1 MPPLAAIA
9 CLCDISNGI
18 TAALTDY
25 PSYFRVNVPEPVKRP
40 WTASKSSTLYKVD
53 GWGAPYFFVNAV
65 GHMGI
70 RPMGNNTKPHE
81 EMDIMRI
88 VQHITESRILG
99 DLALPTPIIL
109 RFPDVL
115 RDRLAN
121 LQLSFDRAI
130 HAHHYQ
136 GRFQGVFPV
145 KCNQDRYV
153 VENIVEFGKPFGFG
167 LEAGSKPELV
177 LAISSLCKGSPD
189 ALLVCNGYKDADYVC
204 LALLARRL
212 QLKCVIVLE
221 QEQELDVVLKMSRHL
236 GIEPLLGLRAKL
248 NTKHAGHFGETSG
261 EDGKFGLSCSQIVG
275 IVQKLQRVGKLHCLQ
290 LLHFHIGSQIPSL
303 AILNDGVSEA
313 AHIYCEL
320 ALMGASMQ
328 FLDIGG
334 GLGIDYDGSGSAHSD
349 MSVGYTMEGYAKE
362 VVQAVKSACAM
373 KGVKQPTLCSE
384 SGRALVSHHSVLVFD
399 VLSAH
404 HRGSS
409 SIKRE
414 KGVSLE
420 VDGTL
425 PEELRAL
432 HRSLIGYVQIG
443 DHANASDCAEKLK
456 MNSIAF
462 FKQGRLSLEQLAKI
476 NNLDEVVFGIV
487 EEARKTGVL
496 SAKCPFFLK
505 TFDPAGLHDGQVEG
519 GSIGSHNAIYHVNLS
534 VFKSMPDTWA
544 IGQLFPIVPLHR
556 LEEEPTVNAILSD
569 LTCDSDGKVTKFVGS
584 DVKGKRM
591 NHLRVHPLQDGK
603 PYYMGMFLGGAYQE
617 ALGGM
622 HNMFGSPPVV
632 HVSQSAR
639 NGSMAKVNLKR
650 VNEGQKIADVLRHM
664 QYNPNSML
672 ESLTLQVQKCLTEG
686 QFGDEDER
694 ERALAVIQTLA
705 CSFDSSTYLCS
716 NYLASSVFH
725 NLFQPTGTDC
735 EHK

>member
-18 TAALTDY
+18 TAALTEH

-40 WTASKSSTLYKVD
+40 WTASKSSALYKVD
-53 GWGAPYFFVNAV
+53 GWGAPYFFINAL
-65 GHMGI
+65 GHMAI
-70 RPMGNNTKPHE
+70 RPMGNITKPHE

-88 VQHITESRILG
+88 VQHIADSRVLG
-99 DLALPTPIIL
+99 DLTLPTPIIL

-115 RDRLAN
+115 RDRLAT
-121 LQLSFDRAI
+121 LQLAFDRAI

-204 LALLARRL
+204 LALLASRL
-212 QLKCVIVLE
+212 QLNCVIVLE
-221 QEQELDVVLKMSRHL
+221 QEQELDLVLKMSRHL

-248 NTKHAGHFGETSG
+248 NTKHAGHFGDTSG

-275 IVQKLQRVGKLHCLQ
+275 IVQKLQRVGKLYCLQ

-303 AILNDGVSEA
+303 TILNDGVSEA

-320 ALMGASMQ
+320 VLMGAKMQ
-328 FLDIGG
+328 YLDIGG
-334 GLGIDYDGSGSAHSD
+334 GLGIDYDGSGSAHSE
-349 MSVGYTMEGYAKE
+349 MSVGYTMEGYAME

-373 KGVKQPTLCSE
+373 KGVQQPALCSE

-404 HRGSS
+404 HKGSS
-409 SIKRE
+409 NMDRTT
-414 KGVSLE
+414 GVGLE

-425 PEELRAL
+425 PEELKAL
-432 HRSLIGYVQIG
+432 YRSLIDSVQMG
-443 DHANASDCAEKLK
+443 DHEKASESAQKLK
-456 MNSIAF
+456 TSSVTY

-476 NNLDEVVFGIV
+476 NNLDEVVFGLV
-487 EEARKTGVL
+487 EEKREQSVL
-496 SAKCPFFLK
+496 SAKSPFFLK
-505 TFDPAGLHDGQVEG
+505 SYNPAVSRHGQVE
-519 GSIGSHNAIYHVNLS
+519 SRSTGSHNAIYHINLS

-569 LTCDSDGKVTKFVGS
+569 LTCDSDGKVTKFVES
-584 DVKGKRM
+584 DFKGKRM
-591 NHLRVHPLQDGK
+591 SNLRVHPLQEGK

-622 HNMFGSPPVV
+622 HNMFGSPAVV
-632 HVSQSAR
+632 HVSQSAMD
-639 NGSMAKVNLKR
+639 GSTVKLNLKR
-650 VNEGQKIADVLRHM
+650 VNDGQRIADVLRYM
-664 QYNPNSML
+664 QYDPNSLL
-672 ESLTLQVQKCLTEG
+672 EALTFQVQKCLTDG
-686 QFGDEDER
+686 QFDLDER
-694 ERALAVIQTLA
+694 NRAIAVIHTLA
-705 CSFDSSTYLCS
+705 CSFDSSTYLSS
-716 NYLASSVFH
+716 NHLASSIFH
-725 NLFQPTGTDC
+725 NLFQPTGIDC

>member
-9 CLCDISNGI
+9 CLCDISNGV
-18 TAALTDY
+18 TAALTEH
-25 PSYFRVNVPEPVKRP
+25 PSYFRVNVPEPAKRP
-40 WTASKSSTLYKVD
+40 WTASKSSALYKVD
-53 GWGAPYFFVNAV
+53 GWGAPYFFINAS
-65 GHMGI
+65 GHMAI

-88 VQHITESRILG
+88 VQHIADSGVLG
-99 DLALPTPIIL
+99 DLTLPTPIIL

-121 LQLSFDRAI
+121 LQLAFDCAI

-153 VENIVEFGKPFGFG
+153 VEGIVEFGKPFGFG

-204 LALLARRL
+204 LALLASRL
-212 QLKCVIVLE
+212 QLNCVIVLE
-221 QEQELDVVLKMSRHL
+221 QEQELDLVLKMSRHL

-248 NTKHAGHFGETSG
+248 NTKHAGHFGDTSG

-320 ALMGASMQ
+320 ALMGAKMQ
-328 FLDIGG
+328 YLDIGG
-334 GLGIDYDGSGSAHSD
+334 GLGIDYDGSGSARSD
-349 MSVGYTMEGYAKE
+349 MSVGYTMEGYAME

-373 KGVKQPTLCSE
+373 KGVQQPTLCSE

-404 HRGSS
+404 HKGSS
-409 SIKRE
+409 NMDRNT
-414 KGVSLE
+414 GVGLE

-425 PEELRAL
+425 PEELKAL
-432 HRSLIGYVQIG
+432 YRSLIDSVQMG
-443 DHANASDCAEKLK
+443 DHEKASDSAQKLK
-456 MNSIAF
+456 MSSVTY

-476 NNLDEVVFGIV
+476 NNLDEVVFGLV
-487 EEARKTGVL
+487 EEKREQSVL
-496 SAKCPFFLK
+496 SVKSPFFLK
-505 TFDPAGLHDGQVEG
+505 SYNPAVSRHGQVE
-519 GSIGSHNAIYHVNLS
+519 SRSTGSHNAIYHINLS

-591 NHLRVHPLQDGK
+591 SQLRVHPLQEGK

-622 HNMFGSPPVV
+622 HNMFGSPAVV
-632 HVSQSAR
+632 HVSQSAM
-639 NGSMAKVNLKR
+639 NGSTVKLNLKR
-650 VNEGQKIADVLRHM
+650 VNDGQRIADVLRYM
-664 QYNPNSML
+664 QYDPNSLL
-672 ESLTLQVQKCLTEG
+672 EALTFQVQKCLTDG
-686 QFGDEDER
+686 QFGLDER
-694 ERALAVIQTLA
+694 NRTIAVIHTLA
-705 CSFDSSTYLCS
+705 CSFDSSTYLFS
-716 NYLASSVFH
+716 NHLASSVFH
-725 NLFQPTGTDC
+725 NLFQPTGIDC